1 MYQINKITSHPT
13 VDFAAE
19 ELKKYLRMMMPECGE
34 IFIKYAPEAKDGFCL
49 GLMADFG
56 LDTSEAEDLELDD
69 ILHVDVDDEGNG
81 VIAGSNPRSVLL
93 SVYRYLTENG
103 CRWFFPGIDGEYIP
117 MQDIKA
123 TKYHKM
129 ADCRYRGQC
138 NEGAEYQPNMMEI
151 IDFQPKIGM
160 NVFMMEFDNPK
171 VYYDYYY
178 NANHNHA
185 NRDAEPINATIAKQW
200 KRQCEAELS
209 KRSLQFH
216 DMGHGWTAEPFG
228 ISSANG
234 WVKEEDNPIPDGM
247 RQYLAEVNGV
257 RELWGGVALNTQFC
271 MSNPEARSIVAK
283 YIAEYADKHQNADY
297 LHVWLA
303 DGSYNHCE
311 CANCRKKIPSDWYV
325 MLMNEIDERLT
336 AKKLNTRVVFI
347 CYTDTTWAPLEEKI
361 HNTHRFSF
369 LLAPITRVYTSC
381 VPQVLPKIGLRPFKL
396 NEHGSFPKTVEEY
409 ILHGQAWKKAAD
421 IPTMVYEYH
430 FWLHQYRDPGSMEFA
445 KLIHDD
451 VKGYY
456 KHGFNGL
463 IQDGSQRSFFPTGYH
478 FLAYAA
484 TLFDTKVD
492 LEQVKRDYFTHAFG
506 EIADDVINY
515 LTEITEAFDMK
526 YLMDGANPAANTGGS
541 KPAATYYSPKHAK
554 SFRRVKDIVAK
565 YAPIFE
571 AHKVMPM
578 RAQTV
583 SMKLLRYHLE
593 YVTGLA
599 ELWTL
604 KALGADPE
612 VVEKFTQFQ
621 DSFGRHEFEIG
632 TCFDQ
637 RMAFSSWN
645 RLLCS
650 AKTFYEAD

>member
-1 MYQINKITSHPT
+1 MYTINKITSHPT

-19 ELKKYLRMMMPECGE
+19 ELKKYLRMMMPEAGE
-34 IFIKYAPEAKDGFCL
+34 IFIKYDPTAKDGLRL
-49 GLMADFG
+49 GVMADFG

-69 ILHVDVDDEGNG
+69 ILHVDTDGENG
-81 VIAGSNPRSVLL
+81 IIAGSNPRSVLL
-93 SVYRYLTENG
+93 SVYRYLRENG
-103 CRWFFPGIDGEYIP
+103 CRWFFPGVDGEYIP
-117 MQDIKA
+117 MQDVGP

-138 NEGAEYQPNMMEI
+138 NEGGEFQPNMMEI

-160 NVFMMEFDNPK
+160 NVFMIEFDNPK
-171 VYYDYYY
+171 AYYDFYY

-185 NRDAEPINATIAKQW
+185 NRDREPITAVTAKQW

-228 ISSANG
+228 LDSSDG
-234 WVKEEDNPIPDGM
+234 WVSGEQTNLESARK
-247 RQYLAEVNGV
+247 YLAEVNGV

-283 YIAEYADKHQNADY
+283 YITEYAYKHQNVDY

-303 DGSYNHCE
+303 DGSHNHCE
-311 CANCRKKIPSDWYV
+311 CAECRKKIPSDWYV

-336 AKKLNTRVVFI
+336 ERELNTRVVFI

-361 HNTHRFSF
+361 HNTKRFSF

-381 VPQVLPKIGLRPFKL
+381 VPQVLPKIGLRPFEL
-396 NEHGSFPKTVEEY
+396 NAHGSFPKTVEEY
-409 ILHGQAWKKAAD
+409 ILHAQAWKKAAD

-430 FWLHQYRDPGSMEFA
+430 FWLHQYRDPGSMDIA
-445 KLIHDD
+445 KLLHDD

-456 KHGFNGL
+456 KHGLNGL

-478 FLAYAA
+478 FLAYAE
-484 TLFDTKVD
+484 TLFDTNVD
-492 LEQVKRDYFTHAFG
+492 LEAVKRDYFEHAFG

-526 YLMDGANPAANTGGS
+526 YIMDGSNPAANASGS
-541 KPAATYYSPKHAK
+541 RPAASYYAPAQAK
-554 SFRRVKDIVAK
+554 KLRHVKEIVEK

-571 AHKVMPM
+571 EHRVMPM

-583 SMKLLRYHLE
+583 SMKLIRYHLE
-593 YVTGLA
+593 YVTGLS
-599 ELWTL
+599 EIWTL

-612 VVEKFTQFQ
+612 AVERYNKFEA
-621 DSFGRHEFEIG
+621 DFGRHEFEIG
-632 TCFDQ
+632 TYFDQ
-637 RMAFSSWN
+637 RMAFSSWS
-645 RLLCS
+645 RLICS

>member
-1 MYQINKITSHPT
+1 MYKIYKITSHPT

-34 IFIKYAPEAKDGFCL
+34 IFIEYAPDAKDGLRL
-49 GLMADFG
+49 GLMEDFG
-56 LDTSEAEDLELDD
+56 LDTSEAEDLFLDD
-69 ILHVDVDDEGNG
+69 ILHVDTDGENG
-81 VIAGSNPRSVLL
+81 IIAGSNHRSVLL
-93 SVYRYLTENG
+93 SVYRYLRENG
-103 CRWFFPGIDGEYIP
+103 CRWFFPGVDGEYIP
-117 MQDIKA
+117 MQDVKP

-138 NEGAEYQPNMMEI
+138 NEGAEYQPNMMEV

-178 NANHNHA
+178 NSNHNHA
-185 NRDAEPINATIAKQW
+185 NRPAEPINATIAKQW

-228 ISSANG
+228 INSSNG
-234 WVKEEDNPIPDGM
+234 WVKEEDNPVPENM

-271 MSNPEARSIVAK
+271 MSSPEARTIVAK
-283 YIAEYADKHQNADY
+283 YITEYAYKHQNADY

-303 DGSYNHCE
+303 DGSHNHCE
-311 CANCRKKIPSDWYV
+311 CAECRKKIPSDWYV

-336 AKKLNTRVVFI
+336 ARELNTRVVFI
-347 CYTDTTWAPLEEKI
+347 CYTDTTWAPLQETIK
-361 HNTHRFSF
+361 NTRRFSF
-369 LLAPITRVYTSC
+369 LLAPITRVYTSP
-381 VPQVLPKIGLRPFKL
+381 VPQELPDVKLTPFVLNKL
-396 NEHGSFPKTVEEY
+396 NAFPKTVEEY

-430 FWLHQYRDPGSMEFA
+430 FWLHQYRDPGSMDFA

-451 VKGYY
+451 IKGYY

-463 IQDGSQRSFFPTGYH
+463 IEDGSQRSFFPTGYH
-478 FLAYAA
+478 FLTYAE

-492 LEQVKRDYFTHAFG
+492 LEALKRDYFTHAFG

-515 LTEITEAFDMK
+515 LTEITKTFDMK
-526 YLMDGANPAANTGGS
+526 YLMDGVNAAANTSGS
-541 KPAATYYSPKHAK
+541 QPPASYYSPAHAK
-554 SFRRVKDIVAK
+554 RFRTVKDIVAK

-571 AHKVMPM
+571 AHKVMPY

-583 SMKLLRYHLE
+583 SMKLIRFHMDYVLE
-593 YVTGLA
+593 LA
-599 ELWTL
+599 NIWTL

-612 VVEKFTQFQ
+612 VVAEFRPMEARI
-621 DSFGRHEFEIG
+621 GRREFELG
-632 TCFDQ
+632 TYFDQ

>member
-1 MYQINKITSHPT
+1 MYKINKITSHPT

-34 IFIKYAPEAKDGFCL
+34 IFIEYAPDATDGLRL
-49 GLMADFG
+49 GLMEDFG
-56 LDTSEAEDLELDD
+56 LDTSEAEDLFLDD
-69 ILHVDVDDEGNG
+69 ILHIDTDGENG
-81 VIAGSNPRSVLL
+81 IIAGSNHRSVLL
-93 SVYRYLTENG
+93 AVYRYLRENG
-103 CRWFFPGIDGEYIP
+103 CRWFFPGVDGEYIP
-117 MQDIKA
+117 MQDVKP

-138 NEGAEYQPNMMEI
+138 NEGGEYQPNMMEI

-171 VYYDYYY
+171 AYYDFYY

-185 NRDAEPINATIAKQW
+185 NRDAEPVTAVTTKQW

-228 ISSANG
+228 LDSSDG
-234 WVKEEDNPIPDGM
+234 WVEGNQPNLESA
-247 RQYLAEVNGV
+247 RQYLAQINGV

-271 MSNPEARSIVAK
+271 MSNPEARTIVAK
-283 YIAEYADKHQNADY
+283 YVTEYAYKHQNADY

-303 DGSYNHCE
+303 DGSHNHCE
-311 CANCRKKIPSDWYV
+311 CDECRKKTPSDWYV

-336 AKKLNTRVVFI
+336 ARELNTRVVFI
-347 CYTDTTWAPLEEKI
+347 CYTDTTWAPLQETIK
-361 HNTHRFSF
+361 NTRRFSF
-369 LLAPITRVYTSC
+369 LLAPITRVYTSA
-381 VPQVLPKIGLRPFKL
+381 VPQVLPKIKLTPFEL
-396 NEHGSFPKTVEEY
+396 NKHGSFPKTVEEY

-478 FLAYAA
+478 FLTYAE
-484 TLFDTKVD
+484 TLFDTGAD
-492 LEQVKRDYFTHAFG
+492 LEEIKRDYFTHAFG
-506 EIADDVINY
+506 EIADDVIAY

-526 YLMDGANPAANTGGS
+526 YLMDGVNAANNTSGS
-541 KPAATYYSPKHAK
+541 TPADSYYSPAHAK
-554 SFRRVKDIVAK
+554 KFRTVKDIVAK

-571 AHKVMPM
+571 AHKVMPY

-583 SMKLLRYHLE
+583 SMKLIRYHME
-593 YVTGLA
+593 YVTDLA
-599 ELWTL
+599 EIWTL

-612 VVEKFTQFQ
+612 VVAKFRPMENK
-621 DSFGRHEFEIG
+621 FGRHEFEIG
-632 TCFDQ
+632 TYFDQ
-637 RMAFSSWN
+637 RMAYSSWN
-645 RLLCS
+645 RILCS
-650 AKTFYEAD
+650 PKTFFEMD

>member
-1 MYQINKITSHPT
+1 MYKIYKITSHPT

-34 IFIKYAPEAKDGFCL
+34 IFIKYDPDAKDGLRL

-56 LDTSEAEDLELDD
+56 LDTSEAEDIVLDD
-69 ILHVDVDDEGNG
+69 ILHIDTDGENG
-81 VIAGSNPRSVLL
+81 IIAGSNARSILL
-93 SVYRYLTENG
+93 SVYKYLTLNG

-117 MQDIKA
+117 VKDVEA

-160 NVFMMEFDNPK
+160 NVFMIEFDNPK

-178 NANHNHA
+178 GSHHNEK
-185 NRDAEPINATIAKQW
+185 NRPPEPINATIAKQW

-228 ISSANG
+228 ISSTNG
-234 WVKEEDNPIPDGM
+234 WVREDENPVPPEM
-247 RQYLAEVNGV
+247 RQYLALYNGE
-257 RELWGGVALNTQFC
+257 RDLWKGVALNTQFC

-283 YIAEYADKHQNADY
+283 YIANYAEMHLNVDY

-303 DGSYNHCE
+303 DGSYNQCE
-311 CANCRKKIPSDWYV
+311 CEECRKANPTDWYV
-325 MLMNEIDERLT
+325 MMLNEIDERLT
-336 AKKLNTRVVFI
+336 AKGLDTRIVFI
-347 CYTDTTWAPLEEKI
+347 CYTDTTWAPLYEKLS
-361 HNTHRFSF
+361 NTKRFSF
-369 LLAPITRVYTSC
+369 MLAAITRTYQTP
-381 VPQVLPKIGLRPFKL
+381 VPQELPDIKITQYERNKPGTY
-396 NEHGSFPKTVEEY
+396 PKTVEEY
-409 ILHGQAWKKAAD
+409 ILHAKDWKKAGD
-421 IPTMVYEYH
+421 CPSLVYEYH
-430 FWLHQYRDPGSMEFA
+430 FWIHQYRDPGSLWFA

-456 KHGFNGL
+456 KHGFNG
-463 IQDGSQRSFFPTGYH
+463 IIEDGSQRSFFPTGFH
-478 FLAYAA
+478 FLTYAA

-492 LEQVKRDYFTHAFG
+492 LEELKRDYFTHAFG
-506 EIADDVINY
+506 DAWQDVINY
-515 LTEITEAFDMK
+515 LTEIGEVFDPQYIMLGDRGDTS
-526 YLMDGANPAANTGGS
+526 YYDPAR
-541 KPAATYYSPKHAK
+541 AK
-554 SFRRVKDIVAK
+554 SFRAVKDIVAK
-565 YAPIFE
+565 YQPIFE
-571 AHKVMPM
+571 KYRNMPY

-583 SMKLLRYHLE
+583 SMKLIRYHME
-593 YVTGLA
+593 YCLGLA
-599 ELWTL
+599 ELWKL

-612 VVEKFTQFQ
+612 VVTAFKKFE

-637 RMAFSSWN
+637 RMCFSSYS
-645 RLLCS
+645 RILC
-650 AKTFYEAD
+650 AARTFYDAD

>member
-1 MYQINKITSHPT
+1 MYQINKITSNPT

-34 IFIKYAPEAKDGFCL
+34 IFIKYAPEAKDGFRL

-56 LDTSEAEDLELDD
+56 LDTSEAEDIELDD
-69 ILHVDVDDEGNG
+69 IVHVDVDGEGNG

-234 WVKEEDNPIPDGM
+234 WVKEVDNPIPDGM

-336 AKKLNTRVVFI
+336 AKNLNTRVVFI

>member
-1 MYQINKITSHPT
+1 

-69 ILHVDVDDEGNG
+69 ILHVDVDGEGNG

-234 WVKEEDNPIPDGM
+234 WVKEVDNPIPDGM

-336 AKKLNTRVVFI
+336 AKNLNTRVVFI

>member
-1 MYQINKITSHPT
+1 MYKIYKITSHPT

-34 IFIKYAPEAKDGFCL
+34 IFIEYAPDAKDGLRL
-49 GLMADFG
+49 GLMSDFG
-56 LDTSEAEDLELDD
+56 LDTSEAEDLFLDD
-69 ILHVDVDDEGNG
+69 ILHVDTDGENG
-81 VIAGSNPRSVLL
+81 IIAGSNHRSVLL
-93 SVYRYLTENG
+93 SVYRYLRENG
-103 CRWFFPGIDGEYIP
+103 CRWFFPGVDGEYIP
-117 MQDIKA
+117 MQDVKP

-138 NEGAEYQPNMMEI
+138 NEGGEYQPNMMEI

-171 VYYDYYY
+171 AYYDFYY
-178 NANHNHA
+178 NANHNHG
-185 NRDAEPINATIAKQW
+185 NRAAEPVTAVTTKQW

-228 ISSANG
+228 LDSSDG
-234 WVKEEDNPIPDGM
+234 WVEGKQPNLENA
-247 RQYLAEVNGV
+247 RQYLAELDGV
-257 RELWGGVALNTQFC
+257 RELWGGVAPNTQFC

-283 YIAEYADKHQNADY
+283 YVTEYAYKHQNADY

-303 DGSYNHCE
+303 DGSHNHCE
-311 CANCRKKIPSDWYV
+311 CAECRKKTPSDWYV
-325 MLMNEIDERLT
+325 MLMNEIDELLT
-336 AKKLNTRVVFI
+336 ERALETRIVFI

-361 HNTHRFSF
+361 KNTKRFSF
-369 LLAPITRVYTSC
+369 LLAPITRVYTSP
-381 VPQVLPKIGLRPFKL
+381 VPQELPKIKLTPFQL
-396 NEHGSFPKTVEEY
+396 NKHGTFPKTVEEY

-430 FWLHQYRDPGSMEFA
+430 FWLHQYRDPGSMQFA

-478 FLAYAA
+478 FLTYAE
-484 TLFDTKVD
+484 TLFDTKAD
-492 LEQVKRDYFTHAFG
+492 LEEIKRDYFTHAFG
-506 EIADDVINY
+506 EIADDVIAY
-515 LTEITEAFDMK
+515 LTEITEAFDMA
-526 YLMDGANPAANTGGS
+526 YIMDGAKRDANKGGDQPAAG
-541 KPAATYYSPKHAK
+541 YYSPAHAK
-554 SFRRVKDIVAK
+554 RFRAVKDIVAK

-571 AHKVMPM
+571 SHKVMPY

-583 SMKLLRYHLE
+583 SMKLIRYHME
-593 YVTGLA
+593 YVTDLA
-599 ELWTL
+599 EIWTL

-612 VVEKFTQFQ
+612 VVEKFRPMENK
-621 DSFGRHEFEIG
+621 FGRHEFEIG
-632 TCFDQ
+632 TYFDQ
-637 RMAFSSWN
+637 RMAYSSWN
-645 RLLCS
+645 RILCS
-650 AKTFYEAD
+650 AKTFFEAD